1 MALKKENFSN
11 LKLKETG
18 ERAEEF
24 ERVGTH
30 TNNCFGK
37 WKIKLINF
45 HTLTYSC
52 NMEIRIKLNFLHDFR
67 FKK

>member
-1 MALKKENFSN
+1 MQTYAGLTFWLLKRKIFLTSS
-11 LKLKETG
+11 LKRQERER

-52 NMEIRIKLNFLHDFR
+52 NMGLN
-67 FKK
+67 